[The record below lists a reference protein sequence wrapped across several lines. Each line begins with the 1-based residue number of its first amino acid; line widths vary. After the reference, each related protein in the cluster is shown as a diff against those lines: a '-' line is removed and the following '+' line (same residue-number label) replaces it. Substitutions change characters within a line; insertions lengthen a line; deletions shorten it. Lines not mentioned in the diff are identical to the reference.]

1 MSYFSNDLADLFR
14 RDLATLVR
22 EVEAFPSDEMLWQ
35 TARGINNAAGNLVLH
50 LEGNLRE
57 YIGRQL
63 GGIEYVRD
71 RPLEFSSRGI
81 SRRELAERIAELI
94 AAIPPV
100 IASLSVQQ
108 MESPFPEVVLERAL
122 STHAFL
128 IHLLAHLNWHMGQL
142 DYLRRVL
149 TGEGAIQRAKL

>member
-1 MSYFSNDLADLFR
+1 LSLADLYR
-14 RDLATLVR
+14 RDLTTLAR
-22 EVEAFPSDEMLWQ
+22 EIEAFPSDEMLWQ
-35 TARGINNAAGNLVLH
+35 TAPGVTNSAGNLILH

-63 GGIEYVRD
+63 GGIEYVRN
-71 RPLEFSSRGI
+71 RPLEFSARGI
-81 SRRELAERIAELI
+81 GRRELAERVTSLI
-94 AAIPPV
+94 DAIPPV
-100 IASLSVQQ
+100 IRSLSAEQ
-108 MESPFPEVVLERAL
+108 MESPFPEVVLEKAL
-122 STHAFL
+122 STQAFL